1 MSRRS
6 RSLVELTRRDW
17 ARFIGASSAAAA
29 LSGCGDNR
37 GASDL
42 VAAVL
47 DPTPTAL
54 LVAIWCRDATEVE
67 VEVSTGEELVTI
79 ETVELGTGGTGVV
92 DVTGLVPDRAYEIV
106 VASGAKRFGPCRART
121 APSDSATAPVR
132 IAISAD
138 FDPDPM
144 FDSDLIDHVLAADP
158 QLYISLGDFPYTD
171 NGPVAQTVAE
181 YRSRHADLR
190 TAPAARRL
198 IEGVGIRAIYDDHE
212 FRYNWDTARAA
223 TEADRYAAAMQ
234 VWDEC
239 FPVRGAVADV
249 RYRSWRW
256 GANLECF
263 LLDCRRFRSSNAAID
278 DASKTML
285 GATQLAWLIDGVRRS
300 TATFKLVLTSV
311 PLDFGE
317 GVDHWAGFTTER
329 ARVLDAMVGVTGVVF
344 VSADQHYFAA
354 YRHAHGA
361 REFQVGPLARGVFPP
376 GPVAPGVLFRSHQFN
391 AGLIDV
397 SSDRL
402 VFWGIGPT
410 GERFYEETL
419 TVENLTPT

>member
-6 RSLVELTRRDW
+6 RSPVELTRREW
-17 ARFIGASSAAAA
+17 ARFIGASSALAAV
-29 LSGCGDNR
+29 GCGDNR

-42 VAAVL
+42 VAAVF

-54 LVAIWCRDATEVE
+54 LVAIWSRDASEVE
-67 VEVSTGEELVTI
+67 VEVTTGEELVTI
-79 ETVELGTGGTGVV
+79 ETVELGDGGIGVL

-106 VASGAKRFGPCRART
+106 FATGATRFGPCRART
-121 APSDSATAPVR
+121 APTDSATGPVR

-138 FDPDPM
+138 FDPAPM
-144 FDSDLIDHVLAADP
+144 FNSDLIDHLLAADP
-158 QLYISLGDFPYTD
+158 QLFISLGDFPYTD
-171 NGPVAQTVAE
+171 NGPIAQTVAE
-181 YRSRHADLR
+181 YRARHAELR

-198 IEGVGIRAIYDDHE
+198 LEGVGICAIYDDHE
-212 FRYNWDTARAA
+212 FRNDWDTARAA
-223 TEADRYAAAMQ
+223 TEPDRFAAAMQ
-234 VWDEC
+234 VWDEF
-239 FPVRGAVADV
+239 FPVRGAVDDV

-263 LLDCRRFRSSNAAID
+263 LLDCRRFRSSNAAPD
-278 DASKTML
+278 DAGKTML
-285 GATQLAWLIDGVRRS
+285 GATQLAWLIDAVRGS

-317 GVDHWAGFTTER
+317 GVDHWAGFTSER
-329 ARVLDAMVGVTGVVF
+329 TRLLDAMVGVTGVMF
-344 VSADQHYFAA
+344 VCADQHYFAA
-354 YRHAHGA
+354 HRHAHGI
-361 REFQVGPLARGVFPP
+361 REFQVGPLARGVFSP

-402 VFWGIGPT
+402 VISGLGPD